1 MKWIEILRKGNHALL
16 QSESDAEYVVASG
29 YDPTQP
35 ENEQWDHGMYFTY
48 WNNTERKPAALQEA
62 LDFFRSRTEDCHFV
76 DKGEKY
82 LEIYR
87 SDYMKGTFM
96 EMLNCLNLSDDQV
109 DEAFG
114 IWCRVD
120 EGSLNKREDE

>member
-1 MKWIEILRKGNHALL
+1 MKWIEILRKDNYALL
-16 QSESDAEYVVASG
+16 QSESDTEYVVASG

-48 WNNTERKPAALQEA
+48 WDNTERKPAALQEA
-62 LDFFRSRTEDCHFV
+62 LDFFRSRTENENFV

-87 SDYMKGTFM
+87 RDYQEGTFM

-114 IWCRVD
+114 VWCVVD
-120 EGSLNKREDE
+120 ESSLKKMEDE

>member
-16 QSESDAEYVVASG
+16 QSESDTEYVVASG

-35 ENEQWDHGMYFTY
+35 ENEQWDNGTYFTY
-48 WNNTERKPAALQEA
+48 WHDLNRKPASLQEA
-62 LDFFRSRTEDCHFV
+62 LDFFRSRTEDESFV

-114 IWCRVD
+114 VWCVVD
-120 EGSLNKREDE
+120 ESSLKKMGDE